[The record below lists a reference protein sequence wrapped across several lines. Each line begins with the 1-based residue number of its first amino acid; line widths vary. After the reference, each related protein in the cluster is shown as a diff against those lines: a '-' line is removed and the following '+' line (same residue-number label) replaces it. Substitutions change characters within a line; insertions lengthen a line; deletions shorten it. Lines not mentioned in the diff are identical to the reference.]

1 MPQRSGREPPGGDL
15 GPMGAAA
22 QQHRGVLMMEALI
35 AACAV
40 IAQADGK
47 SSAIERWRLATV
59 LADDKLLAA
68 LPQDIAATA
77 SANHRRDFLADPAA
91 ARAAAL
97 EAVARLAPEPQKA
110 LMVFDACL
118 LVTRAD
124 ERTHPAE
131 LQTLRDVKAALGL

>member
-1 MPQRSGREPPGGDL
+1 MPQRSGREPTGGGP

-40 IAQADGK
+40 IAQADGQ
-47 SSAIERWRLATV
+47 SSPIERWRLSTV

-68 LPQDIAATA
+68 LPQDVAATA
-77 SANHRRDFLADPAA
+77 SAKHRRAFLADPAA
-91 ARAAAL
+91 AGMAAL

-110 LMVFDACL
+110 RMVFDACL

-124 ERTHPAE
+124 ERTHSAE
-131 LQTLRDVKAALGL
+131 LQALRDVKTALGL